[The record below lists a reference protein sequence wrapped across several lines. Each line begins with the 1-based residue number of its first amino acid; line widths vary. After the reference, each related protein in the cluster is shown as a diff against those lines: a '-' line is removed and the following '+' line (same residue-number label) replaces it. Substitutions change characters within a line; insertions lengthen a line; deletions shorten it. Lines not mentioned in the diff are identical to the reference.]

1 MREAN
6 MTVQRIL
13 DDKGSVVVTCRPQD
27 TVGDV
32 AKVLADRKIG
42 AVVIMQ
48 DDAVKGILSERDIV
62 RAIAGQGGK
71 ALEKPASEIMTENVI
86 TCALRDTNDDVM
98 QVMTGGRFRH
108 LPVVEDGKLAGI
120 ISIGD
125 VVKRRIAEMEREAA
139 EIREYITMS

>member
-71 ALEKPASEIMTENVI
+71 ALEKPASEIMTVNVI

>member
-1 MREAN
+1 

-71 ALEKPASEIMTENVI
+71 ALEKPASEIMTVNVI

-125 VVKRRIAEMEREAA
+125 VVKRRIAVMEREAA

>member
-1 MREAN
+1 

-13 DDKGSVVVTCRPQD
+13 NNKGPAVVTCRPQD
-27 TVGDV
+27 KVGDV

-42 AVVIMQ
+42 AVVITQ
-48 DDAVKGILSERDIV
+48 DDAVMGILSERDIV

-71 ALEKPASEIMTENVI
+71 ALEKPASEIMTKKVI
-86 TCALRDTNDDVM
+86 TCALLDTNDDVM

-108 LPVVEDGKLAGI
+108 LPVVEEGKLAGI

-139 EIREYITMS
+139 EIREYITMT

>member
-1 MREAN
+1 

-71 ALEKPASEIMTENVI
+71 ALEKPASEIMTVNVI